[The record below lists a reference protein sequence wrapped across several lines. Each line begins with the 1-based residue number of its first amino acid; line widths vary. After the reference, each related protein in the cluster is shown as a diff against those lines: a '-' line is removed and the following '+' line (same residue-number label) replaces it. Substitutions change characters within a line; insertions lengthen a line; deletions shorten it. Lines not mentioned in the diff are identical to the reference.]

1 MTESTVT
8 QTTEAAIS
16 RCPKCRRGFYKSG
29 FAFGLICLVTSFVL
43 LSLVFIFSEFCTT
56 GECSRTSNTRKTG
69 EVCGAIS
76 AILFL
81 VGGGIML
88 SCHIKLK
95 KHGPAQVVVSRIPE
109 EDLEKSA
116 SPILPYCH
124 IPDQSQS
131 FLETSSIDLPDYF
144 TIVQNKDDVG
154 LPVNTPRFWTEDLD
168 ASDYENCPP
177 PTYEQALKMSELAAA
192 STDAVNTHIEQ
203 GSEGDTRL

>member
-1 MTESTVT
+1 MTENTEI

-29 FAFGLICLVTSFVL
+29 FAFGLICLGTSFVL
-43 LSLVFIFSEFCTT
+43 LSLVFIFCEICTT

-69 EVCGAIS
+69 EICGAIS

-88 SCHIKLK
+88 YCHIKLK
-95 KHGPAQVVVSRIPE
+95 KHGPEQVVVCRIPE

-116 SPILPYCH
+116 SPILSYCH
-124 IPDQSQS
+124 IPSQRQS
-131 FLETSSIDLPDYF
+131 FLETS
-144 TIVQNKDDVG
+144 TVQNEDDVG

-177 PTYEQALKMSELAAA
+177 PTYKQALKMSELAAA